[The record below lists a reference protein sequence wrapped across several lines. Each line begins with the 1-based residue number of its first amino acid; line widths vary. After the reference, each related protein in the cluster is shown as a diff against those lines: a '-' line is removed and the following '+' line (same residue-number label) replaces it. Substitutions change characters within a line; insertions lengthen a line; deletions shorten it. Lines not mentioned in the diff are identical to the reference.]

1 MTETPDQAAA
11 PTICFIGG
19 GNMASA
25 IIGGLI
31 AAGHPASAIRVA
43 TPGEGR
49 RQALTDRFAVTTAP
63 DNRSMA
69 EGADVVVLAVK
80 PQIMATV
87 CSELSELVEAASPLV
102 ISVAA
107 GIRVS
112 DMQRW
117 LGCPAAVVR
126 AMPNTPSLIG
136 AGASAVVANQQV
148 SDAQRAVAEQL
159 LQAVGMVAWLPDES
173 LIDVATATS
182 GSGPAYF
189 FLLMES
195 LIAAASRYGLPDNC
209 ARELVIATA
218 LGAARMAHAG
228 AESPAALRAS
238 VTSPGGTTEQAIRT
252 LQHAG
257 FDQLIDKALLAATD
271 RARELGDK
279 YGEQ

>member
-43 TPGEGR
+43 TPGEAR
-49 RQALTDRFAVTTAP
+49 RQALAERFAVVTAP
-63 DNRSMA
+63 DNLAMA
-69 EGADVVVLAVK
+69 RGADVVVLAVK
-80 PQIMATV
+80 PQIMAAV
-87 CSELSELVEAASPLV
+87 CKELAGLVDAANPLV

-107 GIRVS
+107 GIRVG

-136 AGASAVVANQQV
+136 AGASAVFASQQV
-148 SDAQRAVAEQL
+148 TDAQRTVAEQL
-159 LQAVGMVAWLPDES
+159 LQAVGMVTWLPDES
-173 LIDVATATS
+173 LIDIATATS

-189 FLLMES
+189 FLLMET
-195 LIAAASRYGLPDNC
+195 LITAARRHGLPDDC

-218 LGAARMAHAG
+218 LGAARMAHVG
-228 AESPAALRAS
+228 AESPDALRTS
-238 VTSPGGTTEQAIRT
+238 VTSPGGTTEQAIHT

-271 RARELGDK
+271 RARELGDR